1 MIKAVIFDW
10 GGVLVDSPT
19 AGIMEYCADSLNV
32 DKEKLK
38 KTVLKFK
45 ISFQKGD
52 ISEKELWAKVCNEL
66 GIDEP
71 VSLLWGKAVKKVFS
85 DKKEVWAI
93 VNDLKKKGYKTGFL
107 SNTEVPTMNYFFDN
121 NYDTNFDAVVFSCA
135 EGIVKPGEK
144 IYELALKKLKVSP
157 EEAVFID
164 DRPENIEGA
173 NKLKINGILFKNAK
187 QLKKKLAVFSVK
199 ID

>member
-10 GGVLVDSPT
+10 GGVLIDSPT
-19 AGIMEYCADSLNV
+19 AGIMKYCADSLNV

-66 GIDEP
+66 GIKEP
-71 VSLLWGKAVKKVFS
+71 VSLLWGEAVKKVFS
-85 DKKEVWAI
+85 DKKEVGDI

-107 SNTEVPTMNYFFDN
+107 SNTEVPAMNYFLDN
-121 NYDTNFDAVVFSCA
+121 NYDNNFDAVVFSCA
-135 EGIVKPGEK
+135 EGTVKPEEK
-144 IYELALKKLKVSP
+144 IYNIALKKLKVSP

-164 DRPENIEGA
+164 DKPENIEGA
-173 NKLKINGILFKNAK
+173 NKLKVNGILFKSAN
-187 QLKKKLAVFSVK
+187 QLKKKLAAFSVK